1 MVKKPSKKTKFSDAK
16 KRAGQYKKRLQ
27 TYLKRSP
34 HRSFRLTNKYDHPVA
49 PVIPGYIAFTNYV
62 YRTLW
67 REKKLFGS
75 LLVLLLII
83 AISLVGLIQQNQY
96 STVSEA
102 LREYNELLA
111 DDGLDAMSQTG
122 LLLSSVATG
131 DLNATLTETQQ
142 LLLSVTYIL
151 VSLVTI
157 WLLRHVMAGTKVRL
171 RDGLYNAGAPFVAIL
186 ALFSIAVLQLLPLA
200 LGAISFS
207 AATGGEGLLGGGGIE
222 AAVFALIAVLLG
234 VLSLYWVSG
243 TLFAIIIATIP
254 GTYPMQALRSAGDIV
269 VGQRMRLVLR
279 IVWLLALMI
288 LIWAA
293 ILIPGILLDSWIA
306 QSWAPFTV
314 LAVQFLTG
322 FSVIFG
328 TSYIYLLYRKM
339 IDEPAK

>member
-1 MVKKPSKKTKFSDAK
+1 MAKKTSKSK
-16 KRAGQYKKRLQ
+16 NAGLKSFAAQYKKRLQ
-27 TYLKRSP
+27 AYLTRSP
-34 HRSFRLTNKYDHPVA
+34 HRSFRLTNKYDHPVTPA
-49 PVIPGYIAFTNYV
+49 IPGYIAFTNYV

-67 REKKLFGS
+67 REKKLFGLLLAF
-75 LLVLLLII
+75 LLVI

-96 STVSEA
+96 STVSGA

-122 LLLSSVATG
+122 LLLSSIATG
-131 DLNATLTETQQ
+131 DLNATLTEAQQ
-142 LLLSVTYIL
+142 LLLSVAYIL
-151 VSLVTI
+151 ASLVTI
-157 WLLRHVMAGTKVRL
+157 WLLRHVMAGTKVKL

-207 AATGGEGLLGGGGIE
+207 AATGGEGLLGGGGVE

-279 IVWLLALMI
+279 IVWLLAVLV

-293 ILIPGILLDSWIA
+293 ILIPGVLLDSWIA
-306 QSWAPFTV
+306 QTWSPFTV

-328 TSYIYLLYRKM
+328 TAYIYLLYRKM